1 MKVDLRGVGKSFDG
15 IPVLREV
22 DFSADGL
29 RSLVLLGPSG
39 SGKSTLLRILAGLMP
54 ADTGHVELDGMEVA
68 GDETALRA
76 YRRQI
81 GVVFQG
87 YNLFPHLTALE
98 NIVLPLEQVHGLAV
112 ADARSR
118 AGELLERFRLAG
130 HGHKK
135 PGQLSGGQR
144 QRVAIARA
152 LGNRPKLLLLDEP
165 TSALDPEMAA
175 EVLATIET
183 LKQENTDFILVTH
196 QIPFARRVADRV
208 IFLAEGRVVEAGE
221 AADVLHRPASPQ
233 LREFLRQHDE
243 Y

>member
-1 MKVDLRGVGKSFDG
+1 MKIDLRGVGKSFDG

-22 DFSADGL
+22 DFSTDGL

-54 ADTGHVELDGMEVA
+54 ADTGRVELDGMEVA

-98 NIVLPLEQVHGLAV
+98 NIVLPLEQVHGLSG

-118 AGELLERFRLAG
+118 AGELLERFRLAE

-208 IFLAEGRVVEAGE
+208 IFLAEGRVVESGE
-221 AADVLHRPASPQ
+221 AAEVLHRPSSPQ

>member
-1 MKVDLRGVGKSFDG
+1 MKIDLRGVGKSFDG

-22 DFSADGL
+22 NFSADGL

-54 ADTGHVELDGMEVA
+54 ADTGRVELDGMAVA
-68 GDETALRA
+68 GNETALRA

-87 YNLFPHLTALE
+87 YNLFPHLTALD
-98 NIVLPLEQVHGLAV
+98 NIVLPLEQVHGLTT

-118 AGELLERFRLAG
+118 AGELLERFRLAE

-208 IFLAEGRVVEAGE
+208 IFLAEGRVVESG
-221 AADVLHRPASPQ
+221 AAAEVLHRPSSPQ

>member
-1 MKVDLRGVGKSFDG
+1 MKLEVRQVDRSFDGVPVLRGVTF
-15 IPVLREV
+15 V
-22 DFSADGL
+22 ADGV

-39 SGKSTLLRILAGLMP
+39 SGKSTLLRILAGLMR
-54 ADTGHVELDGMEVA
+54 ADDGRVQIDGQEV
-68 GDETALRA
+68 GGGEDVLRA
-76 YRRQI
+76 YRRRI

-87 YNLFPHLTALE
+87 YNLFPHLSALE
-98 NIVLPLEQVHGLAV
+98 NVMLPLLHVHGWSK
-112 ADARSR
+112 ADARKR
-118 AGELLERFRLAG
+118 ADGLLDQFRLRD

-152 LGNRPKLLLLDEP
+152 LGHRPKLLLLDEP

-175 EVLATIET
+175 EVLGTIEM
-183 LKQENTDFILVTH
+183 LRKEETDFILVTH
-196 QIPFARRVADRV
+196 QIPFARRFADQAV
-208 IFLAEGRVVEAGE
+208 FLAEGRVVECGP
-221 AADVLHRPASPQ
+221 AARVLHHPDSPL

>member
-1 MKVDLRGVGKSFDG
+1 MKIDLRGVGKSFDG

-54 ADTGHVELDGMEVA
+54 ADTGRVELDGMTVA
-68 GDETALRA
+68 GDETALRS

-98 NIVLPLEQVHGLAV
+98 NIVLPLEQVHRLTAT
-112 ADARSR
+112 DARTR
-118 AGELLERFRLAG
+118 AEELLERFRLAE

-175 EVLATIET
+175 EVLGTIET
-183 LKQENTDFILVTH
+183 LKQEETDFILVTH

-208 IFLAEGRVVEAGE
+208 IFLAEGRVVESGE
-221 AADVLHRPASPQ
+221 ASVVLHRPASPQ

>member
-1 MKVDLRGVGKSFDG
+1 MKIDLRGVGKSFDG

-22 DFSADGL
+22 DFSAEGL

-54 ADTGHVELDGMEVA
+54 ADTGRVELDGMTVA

-98 NIVLPLEQVHGLAV
+98 NIVLPLEQVHRLTA

-118 AGELLERFRLAG
+118 AGELLERFRLAE

-175 EVLATIET
+175 EVLGTIET
-183 LKQENTDFILVTH
+183 LKQEETDFILVTH

-208 IFLAEGRVVEAGE
+208 IFLAEGRVVESGE
-221 AADVLHRPASPQ
+221 ASVVLHRPASPQ

>member
-54 ADTGHVELDGMEVA
+54 ADTGHVELDGMAVA

-98 NIVLPLEQVHGLAV
+98 NIMLPLEQVHGLA
-112 ADARSR
+112 ATEARSR

-221 AADVLHRPASPQ
+221 AAEVLHRPASPQ